1 MTRRSR
7 RASMESSEMV
17 QYVGIREIT
26 CLLRDIG
33 PETFLSGLVSYLEE
47 DFRRW
52 NAFEKSARLA
62 SHSPCGVIEL
72 MPASDGTMYGFKYV
86 NGHPAN
92 TAAGLLTVTAFGMLA
107 DVATGYPVF
116 LSEMTVATALRTAAA
131 SALAARYL
139 ARSDCRTMAL
149 IGLGAQAEFQA
160 LAFKAVLGIER
171 LRIFDTDPAATAK
184 FRRNL
189 SGVDI
194 AISEANS
201 VADAVRGADVVTTAT
216 ASKSRETILTPEMV
230 SPGMHL
236 NAIGG
241 DCPGKTELHPDILR
255 ASRVFVE
262 FLAQSRIEGEIQQ
275 LGPDAAATELWR
287 VIAGH
292 EPGRRDVADVTVF
305 DSVGFAIED
314 FSTLRYLRDLA
325 TQTGLCR
332 DLDLVPELADPKD
345 LFGIIARSPGDVH
358 THVGTHLA
366 AEVA

>member
-1 MTRRSR
+1 ML
-7 RASMESSEMV
+7 

-26 CLLRDIG
+26 SLLRDIG
-33 PETFLSGLVSYLEE
+33 PKAFLSGLVSYLEE

-62 SHSPCGVIEL
+62 SHSAQGVIEL
-72 MPASDGTMYGFKYV
+72 MPASDGATYGFKYV
-86 NGHPAN
+86 NGHPVNPA
-92 TAAGLLTVTAFGMLA
+92 TGLLTVTAFGMLA

-131 SALAARYL
+131 SALAAKYL

-160 LAFKAVLGIER
+160 LAFIAVLGIEQ
-171 LRIFDTDPAATAK
+171 LRVFDIDPAATAK

-189 SGVDI
+189 SGVDV
-194 AISEANS
+194 AITEATS
-201 VADAVRGADVVTTAT
+201 VAEAVRGADIVTTAT
-216 ASKSRETILTPEMV
+216 ASKSREKILTPEMV
-230 SPGMHL
+230 TPGMHL

-255 ASRVFVE
+255 SSRVFVE

-287 VIAGH
+287 VVAGY
-292 EPGRRDVADVTVF
+292 EPGRRDSSDVTVF

-325 TQTGLCR
+325 SRTGLWR
-332 DLDLVPELADPKD
+332 DLDLVPELIDPKD
-345 LFGIIARSPGDVH
+345 LFGLIAHPPGEVH
-358 THVGTHLA
+358 THVVTHLA
-366 AEVA
+366 AEPA